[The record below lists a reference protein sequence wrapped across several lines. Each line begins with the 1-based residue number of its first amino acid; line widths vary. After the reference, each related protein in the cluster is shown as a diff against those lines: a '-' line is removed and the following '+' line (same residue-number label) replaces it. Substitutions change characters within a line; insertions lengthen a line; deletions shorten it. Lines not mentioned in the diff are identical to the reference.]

1 LLSDIRNRCPGAE
14 ITGVLVTPMAGKG
27 VEVII
32 GVTNDP
38 QFGRVV
44 MFGLGGVFVEVLND
58 VVLRTLP
65 LDRAEAGR
73 MLDGIRGRALLE
85 EIRGAPPVDRDKLIS
100 LLLAVSRIAVA
111 HPEISEIDLNPVIV
125 NANGY
130 NVVDARML
138 LA

>member
-1 LLSDIRNRCPGAE
+1 
-14 ITGVLVTPMAGKG
+14 
-27 VEVII
+27 
-32 GVTNDP
+32 
-38 QFGRVV
+38 
-44 MFGLGGVFVEVLND
+44 
-58 VVLRTLP
+58 VLRALP

-85 EIRGAPPVDRDKLIS
+85 GIRGAPPVDRDKLIS

>member
-1 LLSDIRNRCPGAE
+1 
-14 ITGVLVTPMAGKG
+14 MAY
-27 VEVII
+27 
-32 GVTNDP
+32 TA
-38 QFGRVV
+38 R
-44 MFGLGGVFVEVLND
+44 
-58 VVLRTLP
+58 
-65 LDRAEAGR
+65 
-73 MLDGIRGRALLE
+73 
-85 EIRGAPPVDRDKLIS
+85 RGAPPVNRDKLIS